1 MPADGKNKALE
12 TTLASITKKF
22 GDGAIMRLGEATHLE
37 VESIPTGSLALD
49 LALGVGGVPRGRV
62 TEIYGPE
69 SSGKTTLCQHIV
81 AEAQKRGGVCAYID
95 MEHALDPIVCGALR
109 RGRRQPVHLAARH
122 RRAGAGNRRACWCA
136 PARWTWS

>member
-37 VESIPTGSLALD
+37 IESIPTGSLALD
-49 LALGVGGVPRGRV
+49 LALGIGGVPRGRI

-81 AEAQKRGGVCAYID
+81 AEAQQARWHVRLHRHGARARSD
-95 MEHALDPIVCGALR
+95 VCGALR
-109 RGRRQPVHLAARH
+109 RERGESLHLAARH
-122 RRAGAGNRRACWCA
+122 RRAGA
-136 PARWTWS
+136 

>member
-49 LALGVGGVPRGRV
+49 LALGIGGVPRGRI
-62 TEIYGPE
+62 T
-69 SSGKTTLCQHIV
+69 
-81 AEAQKRGGVCAYID
+81 
-95 MEHALDPIVCGALR
+95 
-109 RGRRQPVHLAARH
+109 
-122 RRAGAGNRRACWCA
+122 
-136 PARWTWS
+136 